1 LLESLAVTDQPRA
14 TIPWALAAASVL
26 LVVLTVYLL
35 FGAYLPTKKRI
46 TRLEAELKDVYARE
60 AQLQT
65 RIAKDTEQ
73 GSQREQR
80 LAAFTAERDALAK
93 RVEELEKEIA
103 ARKPP
108 ARPRK

>member
-14 TIPWALAAASVL
+14 TIPWVLVAASGL
-26 LVVLTVYLL
+26 LVALVAYLL

-46 TRLEAELKDVYARE
+46 ARLEAELKDVYGRE

-65 RIAKDTEQ
+65 RIAKDAEK
-73 GSQREQR
+73 GSQREQQ
-80 LAAFTAERDALAK
+80 LSAFTVERDALAK
-93 RVEELEKEIA
+93 RVDELEKEIA

-108 ARPRK
+108 ARPKK